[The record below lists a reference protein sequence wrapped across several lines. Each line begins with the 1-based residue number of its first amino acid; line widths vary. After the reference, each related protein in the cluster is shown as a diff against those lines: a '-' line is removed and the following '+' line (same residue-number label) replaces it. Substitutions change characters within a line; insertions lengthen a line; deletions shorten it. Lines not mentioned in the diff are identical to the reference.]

1 MTIRNVLTITCLA
14 MGLVVPAAA
23 LAQPGG
29 DPNFAGSYYEIPD
42 PAPPAP
48 RYAPPPP
55 VGSRPQAALQS
66 PSQPAMPYAPASPPP
81 PVVYAYPVTPTEW
94 RRIERM
100 RRRAWLCEHGY
111 GCRGP
116 VWR

>member
-1 MTIRNVLTITCLA
+1 MGIRTALTTACAVL
-14 MGLVVPAAA
+14 GLMVPAAA

-48 RYAPPPP
+48 RYAPPPAY
-55 VGSRPQAALQS
+55 PQPRSASQS
-66 PSQPAMPYAPASPPP
+66 APSYPMQYAPAPPPP
-81 PVVYAYPVTPTEW
+81 PVVYAYPVSTREW
-94 RRIERM
+94 RRIERA
-100 RRRAWLCEHGY
+100 RRRAWMCEHGY

-116 VWR
+116 YLR